1 MIEQAIKYGAL
12 GLKVFPVIGKIPAL
26 VGWKDKATSNADE
39 IRELFKIK
47 HTGIGLATGKKSG
60 ITVIDVDN
68 KNGGNGFETLSNMR
82 IELPP
87 TVCVITPGGGRQY
100 YFKYN
105 S

>member
-47 HTGIGLATGKKSG
+47 HTGIGLATGKKSA
-60 ITVIDVDN
+60 IPAVLIVN
-68 KNGGNGFETLSNMR
+68 INYCNA
-82 IELPP
+82 
-87 TVCVITPGGGRQY
+87 
-100 YFKYN
+100 
-105 S
+105 